1 MFHRAHRLSE
11 PTCFIKRN
19 MMFHD
24 VSPAMKHACFT
35 SYETCFSI
43 KSFKNNHLTCSSF
56 YFSKGLRPCRASLGI
71 PSRCAPKMPALR
83 AVVFMAC
90 SGPAALAQVGFAPLE
105 PPLLP
110 PRARGAGG
118 RAPPAP
124 THGGWGRSSRVKGPS
139 PRPCGAAGRTNPLT
153 RLPLENAPQGHCRAP
168 EWKGVKVRAATAQ
181 RPRP

>member
-118 RAPPAP
+118 RAPPAT
-124 THGGWGRSSRVKGPS
+124 THMRLGSFQARQGAESSPLRGCGPHQPLDPPS
-139 PRPCGAAGRTNPLT
+139 TRKRATGPLPGA
-153 RLPLENAPQGHCRAP
+153 
-168 EWKGVKVRAATAQ
+168 
-181 RPRP
+181 